1 MQSINQS
8 INRSIPISCV
18 LGRYQ
23 LFAIGTDQM
32 PCHSGHTRLHHRA
45 QGGITPSVVTRATDT
60 TPQTMTAQSSSDEH
74 VYDVVIVGGAIAG
87 LACAVGLLQ
96 RGVTN
101 VLVLDKASKMQPV
114 GASIALFSNGIKA
127 LEYLSPDVADKV
139 KGSCIPI
146 ETMILQDLEG
156 NVLHEKRPPTKKGV
170 QYLVWYLLQKYLAE
184 DLPEGIIKMGT
195 ALESFEVGSDGIV
208 TLSTASRQAES
219 ESTSTT
225 NTTIRTRVLV
235 GADGIYSRIRQH
247 LFGPTPRHY
256 HEKLAYRA
264 AVSTD
269 LFDAKYV
276 PPRGTNVCVQGTV
289 PGSLFSYRE
298 TSQNILTVTS
308 MAKFEG
314 GENSNDGLR
323 IDSIYKL
330 SAQEKKDL
338 MCQAFADYPEAIQ
351 GILQAIPPEAVH
363 VDAIRD
369 VDVVQEAARGPVI
382 LIGDAAHAMSPSL
395 GQGANQS
402 LEDAA
407 VLVHGLSKLFSPKRG
422 TGDGDG
428 DADEA
433 TISKE
438 AINSTLKQVWDQRFE
453 RVSMVH
459 AASRARSE
467 DNNKS
472 FKDAPVDMK
481 SAQLMEI
488 LAKIDE
494 WDAPV
499 DCL

>member
-1 MQSINQS
+1 M
-8 INRSIPISCV
+8 
-18 LGRYQ
+18 
-23 LFAIGTDQM
+23 
-32 PCHSGHTRLHHRA
+32 
-45 QGGITPSVVTRATDT
+45 T
-60 TPQTMTAQSSSDEH
+60 TQSSSDGH

-87 LACAVGLLQ
+87 LACAVGLTQ
-96 RGVTN
+96 RGVTS

-127 LEYLSPDVADKV
+127 LEYLSPDVAGKV
-139 KGSCIPI
+139 KASCIPI

-156 NVLHEKRPPTKKGV
+156 NVLHEKNPPTKKGV

-184 DLPEGIIKMGT
+184 GLPEGVIKMGT
-195 ALESFEVGSDGIV
+195 ALESFEIGSDGIV
-208 TLSTASRQAES
+208 TLSTASRQTES
-219 ESTSTT
+219 ESTST
-225 NTTIRTRVLV
+225 NTTVRTRVLV
-235 GADGIYSRIRQH
+235 GADGIYSRIRQQ
-247 LFGPTPRHY
+247 LSGPTPRNY

-264 AVSTD
+264 AVSTN
-269 LFDAKYV
+269 LIDAKYI
-276 PPRGTNVCVQGTV
+276 PPRGTNVGVQGTV

-308 MAKFEG
+308 MAKFEDR
-314 GENSNDGLR
+314 ENSNGGVR

-338 MCQAFADYPEAIQ
+338 MRQAFAEYPEAIQ
-351 GILQAIPPEAVH
+351 GILDKIPAEAVH

-369 VDVVQEAARGPVI
+369 VDVIEEAARGPVI

-407 VLVHGLSKLFSPKRG
+407 VLVHDLSKLFSKRG
-422 TGDGDG
+422 TDVGDVG
-428 DADEA
+428 ADKA
-433 TISKE
+433 TVSKE

-453 RVSMVH
+453 RVSMIH

-472 FKDAPVDMK
+472 SKDAPVDME

-494 WDAPV
+494 WHVPV